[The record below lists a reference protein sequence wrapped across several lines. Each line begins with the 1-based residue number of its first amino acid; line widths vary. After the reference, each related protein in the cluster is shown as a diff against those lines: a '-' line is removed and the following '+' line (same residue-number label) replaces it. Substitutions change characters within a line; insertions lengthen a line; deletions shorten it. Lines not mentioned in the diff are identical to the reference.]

1 MTQSN
6 GENPQRTRSGLHR
19 IRDGIQSRSL
29 LARKRVENIT
39 KDDVK
44 GFFMRNAFVILTVVA
59 VIIGKWEHIL
69 LTLFR
74 QLQSYSLACF
84 VDLKLE
90 ITGDFVP
97 VHLSP
102 RRPNHYSKLQQ
113 IFCFAWMI
121 HQSGV
126 TSSPIAGRKKGKNRS
141 KCTRWENRGNSDELR
156 RLALYLT
163 L

>member
-1 MTQSN
+1 
-6 GENPQRTRSGLHR
+6 
-19 IRDGIQSRSL
+19 
-29 LARKRVENIT
+29 
-39 KDDVK
+39 
-44 GFFMRNAFVILTVVA
+44 MRNAFVILTVVA

-97 VHLSP
+97 VHLSQ

-113 IFCFAWMI
+113 IFCFA
-121 HQSGV
+121 
-126 TSSPIAGRKKGKNRS
+126 
-141 KCTRWENRGNSDELR
+141 
-156 RLALYLT
+156 
-163 L
+163 